1 MTTPSLR
8 AAWSALTTAVIALG
22 ATATIAAFVAPAAMA
37 QDFKARTARFGHG
50 MADSHPAG
58 QAARRFAAE
67 MEKASDGKMKISVIA
82 NQALGPDPQMLA
94 ALQGGVQEF
103 YTGSALAMLGQV
115 KELGFQDVP
124 FLFKSEAEAHAVFD
138 GPVGEHLNRRLASVG
153 IHVLGW
159 WENGFRHITNS
170 RRPIHT
176 LEDLKGL
183 KLRTQPN
190 PLTLDA
196 FKAIGAN
203 AAPLPWSE
211 LFVAL
216 ETRAFDGQENPVV
229 LMYTQRFYEVQKY
242 MTLSGHVYSP
252 LIFAVSRKF
261 WDSLSPAEQRAMTA
275 AARNATTFQRTTTAA
290 EAAGALKGM
299 KDKGMQVT
307 QFSEADLQ
315 AIRDRVPAAIAP
327 HLERIGPEFMAL
339 VQGEIAKY
347 RAGAK

>member
-1 MTTPSLR
+1 MKFSRLISV
-8 AAWSALTTAVIALG
+8 AAIG
-22 ATATIAAFVAPAAMA
+22 AIAAMTAFSAAA
-37 QDFKARTARFGHG
+37 QDRTRTARFGHG
-50 MADSHPAG
+50 MADAHPAG
-58 QAARRFAAE
+58 QAAKMFSAE
-67 MEKASDGKMKISVIA
+67 MEKVTGGKIKTSVIA
-82 NQALGPDPQMLA
+82 NQALGPDPQMLG

-124 FLFKSEAEAHAVFD
+124 FLFNTEAEAHAVFD
-138 GPVGEHLNRRLASVG
+138 GPVGKYLNDKLAGVG

-170 RRPIHT
+170 RRPVNT

-203 AAPLPWSE
+203 ASPLPWSE

-216 ETRAFDGQENPVV
+216 ETKAFDGQENPIV

-252 LIFAVSRKF
+252 LIFAVSKKY
-261 WDSLSPAEQRAMTA
+261 WDSLSATEKQQMTTA
-275 AARNATTFQRTTTAA
+275 ANNATAFQRKATAA
-290 EAAGALKGM
+290 EAGSALQGM
-299 KDKGMQVT
+299 KDKGMQVS
-307 QFSEADLQ
+307 QFSAADLQ
-315 AIRDRVPAAIAP
+315 AIRDRVPPAIAP
-327 HLERIGPEFMAL
+327 HLEKIGPEFMTL
-339 VQGEIAKY
+339 VRSEIARA
-347 RAGAK
+347 RAGK

>member
-1 MTTPSLR
+1 MKPNRNFSQIFS
-8 AAWSALTTAVIALG
+8 AAALIAVAAFTAVS
-22 ATATIAAFVAPAAMA
+22 VNA
-37 QDFKARTARFGHG
+37 QDIKPRTARFGFG
-50 MADSHPAG
+50 FAEDHPAG
-58 QAARRFAAE
+58 KAAKMFAAE
-67 MEKASDGKMKISVIA
+67 MAKVSDGKMKISVIG
-82 NQALGPDPQMLA
+82 NQALGPDPQMLG

-103 YTGSALAMLGQV
+103 YTGSALGLLGQV

-124 FLFKSEAEAHAVFD
+124 FLFKTEAEAHAVFD
-138 GPVGEHLNRRLASVG
+138 GPVGNTLNEKLNGVG

-170 RRPIHT
+170 RRPVNT
-176 LEDLKGL
+176 LADLKGL

-203 AAPLPWSE
+203 ASPLPWSE

-216 ETRAFDGQENPVV
+216 ESKAFDGQENPVV

-252 LIFAVSRKF
+252 LIFAVSKKF
-261 WDSLSPAEQRAMTA
+261 WDSLSKEEQKLMTA
-275 AARNATTFQRTTTAA
+275 AAKNATVYQRNSTAA
-290 EAAGALKGM
+290 EATTALQGM
-299 KDKGMQVT
+299 KDKGVQVT

-315 AIRDRVPAAIAP
+315 KIRDLVPPAIAP
-327 HLERIGPEFMAL
+327 HVQKIGPEFMNL
-339 VQGEIAKY
+339 VNSEIARV
-347 RAGAK
+347 RAGK

>member
-1 MTTPSLR
+1 MPLNRLLR
-8 AAWSALTTAVIALG
+8 TALIGTLTALAALSVQ
-22 ATATIAAFVAPAAMA
+22 A
-37 QDFKARTARFGHG
+37 QDAKPRTARFGHG
-50 MADSHPAG
+50 LADNHPAG
-58 QAARRFAAE
+58 LAAKQFAAD
-67 MEKASDGKMKISVIA
+67 MDKATGGKMKITVIA
-82 NQALGPDPQMLA
+82 NQALGPDPQMLG

-103 YTGSALAMLGQV
+103 YTGSALALLGQV

-124 FLFKSEAEAHAVFD
+124 FLFNTEAEAHAVFD
-138 GPVGEHLNRRLASVG
+138 GPVGQYLNTKLAGVG

-170 RRPIHT
+170 RRPVHK
-176 LEDLKGL
+176 LDDLKGL

-203 AAPLPWSE
+203 ASPLPWSE

-216 ETRAFDGQENPVV
+216 ETKAFDGQENPVV

-252 LIFAVSRKF
+252 LIFAVSKKY
-261 WDSLSPAEQRAMTA
+261 WDSLSNDERQMMTSAAKSATAYQRK
-275 AARNATTFQRTTTAA
+275 TTAA
-290 EAAGALKGM
+290 EAGAALQGM

-315 AIRDRVPAAIAP
+315 AIRDKVPPAIAP
-327 HLERIGPEFMAL
+327 HLEKIGPEFMAL
-339 VQGEIAKY
+339 VRSEIAKA
-347 RAGAK
+347 RGAAKPQ

>member
-1 MTTPSLR
+1 MKLNRFLST
-8 AAWSALTTAVIALG
+8 AALGAAAALTTLAPLAAL
-22 ATATIAAFVAPAAMA
+22 A
-37 QDFKARTARFGHG
+37 QDKARTTRFGHG
-50 MADSHPAG
+50 MADNHPAG
-58 QAARRFAAE
+58 QAAKMFSAE
-67 MEKASDGKMKISVIA
+67 MEKVTGGRIKTSVIA
-82 NQALGPDPQMLA
+82 NQALGPDPQMLG

-103 YTGSALAMLGQV
+103 YTGSALGMLGQV
-115 KELGFQDVP
+115 RELGFQDVP
-124 FLFKSEAEAHAVFD
+124 FLFNSEAEAHAVFD
-138 GPVGEHLNRRLASVG
+138 GPVGKHLNDKLSAVG

-170 RRPIHT
+170 KRPVNT
-176 LEDLKGL
+176 LDDLKGL

-203 AAPLPWSE
+203 ASPLPWSE

-216 ETRAFDGQENPVV
+216 ETRAFDGQENPIV

-252 LIFAVSRKF
+252 LIFAVSKKY
-261 WDSLSPAEQRAMTA
+261 WDSLSPADKQLMTTA
-275 AARNATTFQRTTTAA
+275 AANATAFQRKTTAA
-290 EAAGALKGM
+290 EAGSALQGM

-307 QFSEADLQ
+307 QFSAADLQ

-327 HLERIGPEFMAL
+327 HLEKIGPEFMTL
-339 VQGEIAKY
+339 VRSEIARV
-347 RAGAK
+347 RAGK

>member
-1 MTTPSLR
+1 MKTKPLR
-8 AAWSALTTAVIALG
+8 RFFCATVLSAV
-22 ATATIAAFVAPAAMA
+22 AAFSIGAQA
-37 QDFKARTARFGHG
+37 QDVKARNARFGFG
-50 MADSHPAG
+50 FADTHPAG
-58 QAARRFAAE
+58 QAAKQFATD
-67 MEKASDGKMKISVIA
+67 MEKATAGKMKIAVIA
-82 NQALGPDPQMLA
+82 NQALGPDPQMLG

-103 YTGSALAMLGQV
+103 YTGSALALLGQV

-124 FLFKSEAEAHAVFD
+124 FLFNTEAEAHAVFD
-138 GPVGEHLNRRLASVG
+138 GPVGKQLNDKLDAVG

-170 RRPIHT
+170 RRLVNT

-183 KLRTQPN
+183 KVRTQPN

-203 AAPLPWSE
+203 ASPLPWSE

-216 ETRAFDGQENPVV
+216 ETKAFDGQENPVV

-252 LIFAVSRKF
+252 LIFAVSKKF
-261 WDSLSPAEQRAMTA
+261 WDSLSADEKKMMNA
-275 AARNATTFQRTTTAA
+275 AAQRSTAFQRKATAA
-290 EAAGALKGM
+290 EAGTALQGM

-307 QFSEADLQ
+307 QFSATDLQ
-315 AIRDRVPAAIAP
+315 AIRDRVPPAIAP
-327 HLERIGPEFMAL
+327 HLEKIGPEFMTL
-339 VQGEIAKY
+339 VRSEIAKV
-347 RAGAK
+347 RAAK

>member
-1 MTTPSLR
+1 MTLNRLLATLAVT
-8 AAWSALTTAVIALG
+8 AAAALATTGVN
-22 ATATIAAFVAPAAMA
+22 A
-37 QDFKARTARFGHG
+37 QEFKERTARFGHG
-50 MADSHPAG
+50 MADTHPAG
-58 QAARRFAAE
+58 QAAKRFAAD
-67 MEKASDGKMKISVIA
+67 MEKASGGKMKISVIA

-94 ALQGGVQEF
+94 GLQGGVQQF

-124 FLFKSEAEAHAVFD
+124 FLFNTEAEAHAVFD
-138 GPVGEHLNRRLASVG
+138 GPVGDHLNAKLSAVG

-170 RRPIHT
+170 RRPVNT
-176 LEDLKGL
+176 LDDLKGL

-203 AAPLPWSE
+203 ASPLPWSE

-216 ETRAFDGQENPVV
+216 ETKAFDGQENPVV

-252 LIFAVSRKF
+252 LIFAVSKKY
-261 WDSLSPAEQRAMTA
+261 WDSLSPAEQKAMNE
-275 AARNATTFQRTTTAA
+275 AARSAREFQRKTTAA
-290 EAAGALKGM
+290 EAGSALQGM
-299 KDKGMQVT
+299 KDKGVQVT

-315 AIRDRVPAAIAP
+315 AIRDRVPPAIAP
-327 HLERIGPEFMAL
+327 HLEKIGPEFMGL
-339 VQGEIAKY
+339 VRSEIAKV
-347 RAGAK
+347 RGTAK

>member
-1 MTTPSLR
+1 MKLNR
-8 AAWSALTTAVIALG
+8 LLAAMALTAAAALG
-22 ATATIAAFVAPAAMA
+22 ASAALA
-37 QDFKARTARFGHG
+37 QDFKARNARFGHG
-50 MADSHPAG
+50 MADAHPAG
-58 QAARRFAAE
+58 QAAARFAAE
-67 MEKASDGKMKISVIA
+67 MEKASGGKMKISVIG

-115 KELGFQDVP
+115 RELGFQDVP
-124 FLFKSEAEAHAVFD
+124 FLFNTEAEAHAVFD
-138 GPVGEHLNRRLASVG
+138 GPVGDHLNAKLAAVG

-170 RRPIHT
+170 RRPVNT
-176 LEDLKGL
+176 LDDLKGL

-203 AAPLPWSE
+203 ASPLPWSE

-252 LIFAVSRKF
+252 LIFAVSKRF
-261 WDSLSPAEQRAMTA
+261 WDGLSPAEQQAMSA
-275 AARNATTFQRTTTAA
+275 AAKNATDFQRKTTAA
-290 EAAGALKGM
+290 EAESALQGM
-299 KDKGMQVT
+299 KDKGVQVT
-307 QFSEADLQ
+307 QFSQADLQ
-315 AIRDRVPAAIAP
+315 AIRDRVPPAIEP
-327 HLERIGPEFMAL
+327 HLQKIGGEFMGL
-339 VQGEIAKY
+339 VRSEIAKV
-347 RAGAK
+347 RSQQAR

>member
-1 MTTPSLR
+1 MRPNRILATLATVALAASASLL
-8 AAWSALTTAVIALG
+8 APT
-22 ATATIAAFVAPAAMA
+22 VAA
-37 QDFKARTARFGHG
+37 QDFKNRTARFGHG
-50 MADSHPAG
+50 MADAHPAG
-58 QAARRFAAE
+58 QAARRFAAD
-67 MEKASDGKMKISVIA
+67 MEKASGGKMKISVIA

-124 FLFKSEAEAHAVFD
+124 FLFNSEAEAHAVFD
-138 GPVGEHLNRRLASVG
+138 GPVGDYLNRKLADAG
-153 IHVLGW
+153 LHVLGW

-170 RRPIHT
+170 RRPINT
-176 LEDLKGL
+176 LDDLRGL

-252 LIFAVSRKF
+252 LIFAVSKKF
-261 WDSLSPAEQRAMTA
+261 WDGLSADEQKAMTA
-275 AARNATTFQRTTTAA
+275 AARQATLFQRTTTAA
-290 EAAGALKGM
+290 EAGSALQGM
-299 KDKGMQVT
+299 KDKGVQVT
-307 QFSEADLQ
+307 QFSPADLQ
-315 AIRDRVPAAIAP
+315 AIRERVPPAIAP

-339 VQGEIAKY
+339 VRSEIAKA
-347 RAGAK
+347 RNTAK

>member
-1 MTTPSLR
+1 MKIHRYLV
-8 AAWSALTTAVIALG
+8 AASIG
-22 ATATIAAFVAPAAMA
+22 AFVALAPFAAQA
-37 QDFKARTARFGHG
+37 QDYKARSTRFGHG

-58 QAARRFAAE
+58 LAAKRFAAE
-67 MEKASDGKMKISVIA
+67 MEKGTGGKFKTTVIA
-82 NQALGPDPQMLA
+82 NQALGPDPQMLG

-103 YTGSALAMLGQV
+103 YTGSALALLGQV

-124 FLFKSEAEAHAVFD
+124 FLFNSEAEAHAVFD
-138 GPVGEHLNRRLASVG
+138 GPVGDYLNRKLAGVG

-170 RRPIHT
+170 KRPINT
-176 LEDLKGL
+176 LADLKGL

-203 AAPLPWSE
+203 ASPLPWSE

-216 ETRAFDGQENPVV
+216 ETKAFDGQENPVV

-252 LIFAVSRKF
+252 LIFAVSKKF
-261 WDSLSPAEQRAMTA
+261 WDGLTDDERKLMTA
-275 AARNATTFQRTTTAA
+275 AARKATAYQRATTAA
-290 EAAGALKGM
+290 EADNALKGM
-299 KDKGMQVT
+299 KENGMQVT

-315 AIRDRVPAAIAP
+315 KIREQVPPAIAP
-327 HLERIGPEFMAL
+327 HLEKIGPEFMNL
-339 VQGEIAKY
+339 VRTEIAKV
-347 RAGAK
+347 RAGN